1 MTTETCLHHTHILA
15 VTDREPPLPP
25 LVYLTDMHGHTERLA
40 LVDAQRMVRRA
51 REWLEVLE
59 AAERMLAPEPHQDAG
74 DAPGAA
80 SDAPA
85 SS

>member
-1 MTTETCLHHTHILA
+1 MTTETYVNHCHILA
-15 VTDREPPLPP
+15 VTDRQPPLPP
-25 LVYLTDMHGHTERLA
+25 LVFITDQNGNTERLA

-59 AAERMLAPEPHQDAG
+59 AAERMLAPEPHQDA
-74 DAPGAA
+74 DAAPGAA